1 MSGPNKSPD
10 LAGIFRSELP
20 ADIALEMLAQLV
32 HRIPSGV
39 AVYDATDDEFRLVYA
54 NEAAEPFMESSPGS
68 GIGRPLADVF
78 PSASVNGTLELFKQV
93 RETGRSMHF
102 RETTLQSPEGHRS
115 RSWNWDVYPLTGSD
129 GVVAKIL
136 GVGQEVTDLVRAR
149 ERLRTAADTSL
160 HALLEVSRHAEAG
173 GSIEQFFGRMSA
185 TVAELVHAG
194 KVIFLMYDP
203 EHRVLNLQPEGFG
216 VGPMDVAGM
225 LDVPCDAE
233 KGDLAAQI
241 MFEDRVL
248 LGALDPGD
256 PELARHPPLLTA
268 LDARSRLAIAWRA
281 GDERLGA
288 MGAYNSTRPDG
299 FTEEDVLIM
308 KTAAQAS
315 GLVWQRRRAELVV
328 ERRAAEMEGLER
340 SKSRF
345 LNLASHELKGPIT
358 VLRGYIAMLGDGVFP
373 ARELPELASL
383 LEGRV
388 AQMDFLVTQM
398 VEAARL
404 EDSRLDLRHE
414 LVDIRESVRDA
425 VAAVTLTRRPH
436 RAVETFLPTEPV
448 WVVGDGPRIE
458 TICLNLLDNALK
470 YSPGDAHVTCRVSG
484 GEHPDVSVSDDG
496 VGIPPDLIGE
506 LFTRF
511 GRIEN
516 PLTRSVPGTGLGLYI
531 SREVARQHGGDITV
545 ESTPGVGST
554 FTLRFPKAAASAS

>member
-1 MSGPNKSPD
+1 MTPS
-10 LAGIFRSELP
+10 AGCGATFPWASRVEGVEPLWLVTRH
-20 ADIALEMLAQLV
+20 ADILEISRQNDLFHSGDKSTTFNTLDGDEKVRKITGGSPHLLRTLVQMDAPDHPKYRMLTQSWFLPQNIRKLEEGIREIARAHVDHMASLGGQCDFVKDVAL
-32 HRIPSGV
+32 
-39 AVYDATDDEFRLVYA
+39 TF
-54 NEAAEPFMESSPGS
+54 
-68 GIGRPLADVF
+68 PLRVI
-78 PSASVNGTLELFKQV
+78 
-93 RETGRSMHF
+93 MH
-102 RETTLQSPEGHRS
+102 
-115 RSWNWDVYPLTGSD
+115 
-129 GVVAKIL
+129 IL
-136 GVGQEVTDLVRAR
+136 GVPRADEPRMLKLTQEL
-149 ERLRTAADTSL
+149 
-160 HALLEVSRHAEAG
+160 
-173 GSIEQFFGRMSA
+173 FGPS
-185 TVAELVHAG
+185 
-194 KVIFLMYDP
+194 
-203 EHRVLNLQPEGFG
+203 
-216 VGPMDVAGM
+216 
-225 LDVPCDAE
+225 
-233 KGDLAAQI
+233 
-241 MFEDRVL
+241 
-248 LGALDPGD
+248 D
-256 PELARHPPLLTA
+256 PELARYPPLLTA
-268 LDARSRLAIAWRA
+268 PDARSRLTIAWRA
-281 GDERLGA
+281 GDERLGT
-288 MGAYNSTRPDG
+288 MCAYNSTRPEG

-470 YSPGDAHVTCRVSG
+470 YSPGDAHVTCRVTG

-496 VGIPPDLIGE
+496 VGIPPDLIGQ

-545 ESTPGVGST
+545 ESTPDVGST
-554 FTLRFPKAAASAS
+554 FTLSLPKAAASAS